1 MLGTVIQEKTSISA
15 TFPNCALYVSLYS
28 SCVVPPLASAQT
40 QHAFPIVKESPQAA
54 GLSYFLI
61 PFPCDCRNAAYR
73 VGRTSNNYSVT
84 MSLVELQ

>member
-54 GLSYFLI
+54 GLSYFLP
-61 PFPCDCRNAAYR
+61 PFE
-73 VGRTSNNYSVT
+73 GNYY
-84 MSLVELQ
+84 LQRSYTGQGIMFVISWE